1 MKKFLLSISL
11 AMFIGVTS
19 FAQETGA
26 KPITEQ
32 KSWQHDSYEDSGVYG
47 VNTQKAIQFLESKK
61 RKPSEMIVGVLDS
74 GVEIT
79 YPDLKDNIWIN
90 KKEIAGNGKD
100 DDKNG
105 FVDDVNGWNF
115 IGGKDGKN
123 VSGDTLELT
132 RLFVK
137 YTDLFEKSKDAAT
150 NKTKYAKEYEQF
162 QKIKVEFEDKLAEA
176 KQGAAQY
183 SEMDSV
189 FKIGFPALLKEWGE
203 KELNQKKIQKNKN

>member
-79 YPDLKDNIWIN
+79 HPDLKDNIWIN
-90 KKEIAGNGKD
+90 KKEIAG
-100 DDKNG
+100 
-105 FVDDVNGWNF
+105 
-115 IGGKDGKN
+115 
-123 VSGDTLELT
+123 
-132 RLFVK
+132 
-137 YTDLFEKSKDAAT
+137 
-150 NKTKYAKEYEQF
+150 
-162 QKIKVEFEDKLAEA
+162 KL
-176 KQGAAQY
+176 
-183 SEMDSV
+183 
-189 FKIGFPALLKEWGE
+189 
-203 KELNQKKIQKNKN
+203 